1 MLDDNVIKL
10 VDFGVSEMFD
20 KENADDP
27 RDLKTGGSPAFMSP
41 ELCVCESRS
50 IAHGRLPL
58 FTWLIGLL

>member
-1 MLDDNVIKL
+1 MLDDNVVKL

-41 ELCVCESRS
+41 ELCVCEFA
-50 IAHGRLPL
+50 AHRRVHLC
-58 FTWLIGLL
+58 TC